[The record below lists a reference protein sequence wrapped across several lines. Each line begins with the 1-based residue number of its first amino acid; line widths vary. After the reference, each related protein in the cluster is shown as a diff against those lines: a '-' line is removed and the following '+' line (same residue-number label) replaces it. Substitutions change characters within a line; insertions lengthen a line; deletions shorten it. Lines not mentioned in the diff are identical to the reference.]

1 LNRPEDRSRLSN
13 YLEDQSVNKSTI
25 LNVLKEQYQISS
37 QQLKNT
43 AIDFSVNDVDL
54 LEARSKLKEL
64 YEEIL
69 LHEKKKAKGILGFLG
84 L

>member
-1 LNRPEDRSRLSN
+1 M
-13 YLEDQSVNKSTI
+13 NKSTI
-25 LNVLKEQYQISS
+25 LNVLKEQYQISG

-43 AIDFSVNDVDL
+43 AIDFSVKDEDL

-69 LHEKKKAKGILGFLG
+69 LREKKKAKGILGFLG